1 MWCRS
6 LYALQRV
13 APMTKWAVTHA
24 AFSATHAT
32 SQAKECQLHVSS
44 LQDLSMTFFPLVM
57 EQENLASQPSRYW
70 DYKLWT
76 MALTPSASSYKGRSW
91 ANHWLENSYGYI
103 VAIALVQLLSHVQL
117 FATPWTAACQVALS
131 FTISLNLLKL
141 MSIEAFLVVQS
152 VKNPPAM
159 WETSVRS
166 LGWEDPLEGGH
177 GKTLQYSCLENPVA
191 RGTWRSAVQRVGH
204 NWVTKHS
211 TQHIC
216 TESVMPPNHL
226 ILCHL
231 LLLLPSI
238 LPIIRFCFFPPWVAA
253 KALKLQLQHQPV
265 LPTNTQ
271 GWFPLGLTGLISLLS
286 KGLLRVFSNTTNSKV
301 SIWIVIL
308 L

>member
-1 MWCRS
+1 MPS
-6 LYALQRV
+6 
-13 APMTKWAVTHA
+13 
-24 AFSATHAT
+24 

-44 LQDLSMTFFPLVM
+44 LQALSMTFFPLVM

-70 DYKLWT
+70 YYKLWT
-76 MALTPSASSYKGRSW
+76 MALASLASSYKGRSW

-103 VAIALVQLLSHVQL
+103 VAIVLVQLLSHVQL
-117 FATPWTAACQVALS
+117 FATPWTAAWQVALS

-141 MSIEAFLVVQS
+141 MSIGAFLVVQS

-159 WETSVRS
+159 WEISVRS
-166 LGWEDPLEGGH
+166 LGWEDPLEGEH
-177 GKTLQYSCLENPVA
+177 GKTLQYSCLENSVA
-191 RGTWRSAVQRVGH
+191 RGAWRSAVP
-204 NWVTKHS
+204 WAWKELDTTEWLSTAHS
-211 TQHIC
+211 TSPLSQWCHPTISS
-216 TESVMPPNHL
+216 SVTSFSSCPHSF
-226 ILCHL
+226 
-231 LLLLPSI
+231 PSSG
-238 LPIIRFCFFPPWVAA
+238 FAFFPQWVAA

-271 GWFPLGLTGLISLLS
+271 GWFPLGLTGLISFLS